1 MRSGAPLG
9 MPLESAHDEEGF
21 DLYVEIWGPDG
32 TQLFRSN
39 RSSLPPRAV
48 LGFSDVE
55 ADGNRYRVY
64 SLQTPLQTVQIAQ
77 DLSSWL
83 ACARANAGFA
93 DFAGLAAVCL
103 ADAAVDAGGMVGDQ
117 PLIGAH

>member
-9 MPLESAHDEEGF
+9 MPLESGRDEEGF

-39 RSSLPPRAV
+39 RSSLPSRAV

-55 ADGNRYRVY
+55 ADGNRYRAY
-64 SLQTPLQTVQIAQ
+64 SLQTPMQTVQIAP

-83 ACARANAGFA
+83 ACARKCW
-93 DFAGLAAVCL
+93 LC
-103 ADAAVDAGGMVGDQ
+103 
-117 PLIGAH
+117 

>member
-1 MRSGAPLG
+1 MARSMRSGAPLG
-9 MPLESAHDEEGF
+9 MPLDSGRDEEGF

-64 SLQTPLQTVQIAQ
+64 SLQTLWQTVQIAQ
-77 DLSSWL
+77 NLSGRL
-83 ACARANAGFA
+83 ARANAG
-93 DFAGLAAVCL
+93 FAGLAAVCL
-103 ADAAVDAGGMVGDQ
+103 ADGAVDAGGMADEQ
-117 PLIGAH
+117 RLIGAH